1 MTLEVNTNKS
11 TLEKKAKKKK
21 EDKKK
26 RGQALR
32 CWACR
37 KIQNEDEVTVT
48 VQGLYVLYEQN
59 FFPETMFHFCPKQ
72 QCINKI
78 PH

>member
-26 RGQALR
+26 KRTSTKML
-32 CWACR
+32 
-37 KIQNEDEVTVT
+37 
-48 VQGLYVLYEQN
+48 GL
-59 FFPETMFHFCPKQ
+59 
-72 QCINKI
+72 
-78 PH
+78 